1 MNWEEEIQHIV
12 DCLMETVKRAENAQ
26 DDSDQTM
33 IMYNK
38 GVVAGA
44 RSVML
49 RLQVALDE
57 ARKSKLTD

>member
-12 DCLMETVKRAENAQ
+12 DCLMETVKRAENVQ
-26 DDSDQTM
+26 DDSDQNVN
-33 IMYNK
+33 MYNK

-57 ARKSKLTD
+57 ARKSKFTD

>member
-12 DCLMETVKRAENAQ
+12 DCLMETVKRAEIAQ
-26 DDSDQTM
+26 DDSDQNVN
-33 IMYNK
+33 MYNK

-57 ARKSKLTD
+57 ARKSKFTD